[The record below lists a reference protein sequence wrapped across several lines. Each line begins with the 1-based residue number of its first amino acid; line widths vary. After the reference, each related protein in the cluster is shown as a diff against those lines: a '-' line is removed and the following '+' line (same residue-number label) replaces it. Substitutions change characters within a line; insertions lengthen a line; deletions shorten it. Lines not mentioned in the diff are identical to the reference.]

1 MFRRRSRNSVS
12 IHDSAIPAKRISGSG
27 RGLAV
32 CLPGLALFALACSQ
46 EADQGA
52 VSSASDEA
60 AVEIWAHPDTLG
72 IDVYAPLDLKAS
84 SRTVVWGIDGVARG
98 IMRYQ
103 ASQGESGVF
112 GFQDRP
118 PVEVVSPARLAI
130 AENTGVFVFDDSTG
144 MLDLYSPGG
153 QHLRGFD
160 PDLRPSILEIS
171 RFPLRLTYGMR
182 TFGEDTIPTL
192 AVIQTDFLGQDPD
205 TLLSPDVGPESLR
218 HAPAVRG
225 SLVATPSMSGLW
237 LFAKAMSD
245 TVFEVSGVG
254 PSRKLVLPETDTL
267 RAGVIAD
274 LQQQILWVVTPRPTG
289 GLDYEGYD
297 ISDSGDGAE
306 IIDGATAYLGPRS
319 TPQYFAA
326 KVAFDGTVSGWWRS
340 ERGVFAPRGYD
351 MRIDDLRAGAA
362 RGTARYRPSKKPEKQ
377 RVRSLRISVRGKNSS
392 RSRTVRVS
400 AVRPG
405 VR

>member
-1 MFRRRSRNSVS
+1 MSKHHSVTPAEKMPSSRRW
-12 IHDSAIPAKRISGSG
+12 
-27 RGLAV
+27 LAV
-32 CLPGLALFALACSQ
+32 CLPGLALLALGCGQ
-46 EADQGA
+46 EAEQGA
-52 VSSASDEA
+52 ALSANDEA

-103 ASQGESGVF
+103 PSQGVSGVF
-112 GFQDRP
+112 GFRELP
-118 PVEVVSPARLAI
+118 PVEVVSPARLAV
-130 AENTGVFVFDDSTG
+130 AENTGIFVFDDSTD

-153 QHLRGFD
+153 KHLRGFD
-160 PDLRPSILEIS
+160 PDLRPSILEVS
-171 RFPLRLTYGMR
+171 RRPLRLTYGVR
-182 TFGEDTIPTL
+182 AFGEDTIPTL
-192 AVIQTDFLGQDPD
+192 AVIQTNFLGQDPD

-218 HAPAVRG
+218 QAPAVRG

-237 LFAKAMSD
+237 LFARAMSD
-245 TVFEVSGVG
+245 TVFQVSGAE
-254 PSRKLVLPETDTL
+254 PSRNLVLPETDTL

-274 LQQQILWVVTPRPTG
+274 LQQQILWVVTPRLTG

-297 ISDSGDGAE
+297 ISDSVDGSE
-306 IIDGATAYLGPRS
+306 IIDGAAAYLGARS
-319 TPQYFAA
+319 TPRHFSA

-362 RGTARYRPSKKPEKQ
+362 LAREGRTARRAAKVEARERELQALEEAREEARQELETLREEKE
-377 RVRSLRISVRGKNSS
+377 LE
-392 RSRTVRVS
+392 
-400 AVRPG
+400 
-405 VR
+405 

>member
-1 MFRRRSRNSVS
+1 MSK
-12 IHDSAIPAKRISGSG
+12 HDSAIPAESISVSG
-27 RGLAV
+27 RWLAV

-46 EADQGA
+46 EADQRPA
-52 VSSASDEA
+52 LSASDEA

-103 ASQGESGVF
+103 PSQGESGVF
-112 GFQDRP
+112 GFQERP
-118 PVEVVSPARLAI
+118 PVEVVSPARLAV

-171 RFPLRLTYGMR
+171 RRPLRLTYGVR
-182 TFGEDTIPTL
+182 AFGEDTIPTL
-192 AVIQTDFLGQDPD
+192 AVIQTNFLGQDPD
-205 TLLSPDVGPESLR
+205 TLLSPAVGPESLR
-218 HAPAVRG
+218 QAPAVRG

-237 LFAKAMSD
+237 LFARAMSD

-267 RAGVIAD
+267 RVGVIGD

-289 GLDYEGYD
+289 GLDYEAYD

-306 IIDGATAYLGPRS
+306 IIDGATAYLGARS
-319 TPQYFAA
+319 TPQYFSA
-326 KVAFDGTVSGWWRS
+326 KVAFDGTVAGWWRS

-351 MRIDDLRAGAA
+351 MRIDDLRTGAVQA
-362 RGTARYRPSKKPEKQ
+362 REGRSARRAVILETWERELQALEEARDKAREELED
-377 RVRSLRISVRGKNSS
+377 LREEEGLDQE
-392 RSRTVRVS
+392 
-400 AVRPG
+400 
-405 VR
+405 

>member
-1 MFRRRSRNSVS
+1 MS
-12 IHDSAIPAKRISGSG
+12 IHDSAIPAESISGSG
-27 RGLAV
+27 RWLAA

-52 VSSASDEA
+52 ALSASDEA

-103 ASQGESGVF
+103 PSKGESGVF
-112 GFQDRP
+112 GFQERP

-171 RFPLRLTYGMR
+171 RHPLRLTYGVR
-182 TFGEDTIPTL
+182 AFGEDTIPTL
-192 AVIQTDFLGQDPD
+192 AVIQTNFLGQDPD

-218 HAPAVRG
+218 QEPAVRG

-267 RAGVIAD
+267 RVGVIGD

-289 GLDYEGYD
+289 GLDYEAYD
-297 ISDSGDGAE
+297 ISYSGDGAE
-306 IIDGATAYLGPRS
+306 IIDGATAYLGARS
-319 TPQYFAA
+319 TPHYFSA

-351 MRIDDLRAGAA
+351 MRIDDLRTGAVQA
-362 RGTARYRPSKKPEKQ
+362 RQGRTARRAAKVEAWQRELQALEKAREEARQ
-377 RVRSLRISVRGKNSS
+377 ELEDLREEEQLE
-392 RSRTVRVS
+392 
-400 AVRPG
+400 
-405 VR
+405 

>member
-1 MFRRRSRNSVS
+1 LS
-12 IHDSAIPAKRISGSG
+12 
-27 RGLAV
+27 
-32 CLPGLALFALACSQ
+32 GLALFALACSQ
-46 EADQGA
+46 ENDHGA
-52 VSSASDEA
+52 ALSASDEA

-103 ASQGESGVF
+103 PSKGESGVF
-112 GFQDRP
+112 GFQERP

-153 QHLRGFD
+153 QHVRGFD

-171 RFPLRLTYGMR
+171 RHPLRLTYGVR
-182 TFGEDTIPTL
+182 AFGEDTIPTL
-192 AVIQTDFLGQDPD
+192 AVIQTNFLGQDPD

-218 HAPAVRG
+218 QEPAVRG

-237 LFAKAMSD
+237 LFAKAMTD

-267 RAGVIAD
+267 RVGVIGD

-289 GLDYEGYD
+289 GLDYEAYD

-306 IIDGATAYLGPRS
+306 IIDGATAYLGARS
-319 TPQYFAA
+319 TPQYFSA

-351 MRIDDLRAGAA
+351 MRIDDLRTGAVQA
-362 RGTARYRPSKKPEKQ
+362 RQGRTARRAAKFEAWQ
-377 RVRSLRISVRGKNSS
+377 RELQALEEAREEAREELKDLREEEELE
-392 RSRTVRVS
+392 
-400 AVRPG
+400 
-405 VR
+405 